1 MHMMIEQVLTG
12 YTNLDIFLEK
22 LQGDYNLQDYI
33 RTLVPN
39 EAKSNPSHNFWQ
51 VVPYESL
58 QRNNFDYYQ
67 FLFWALHANNRF
79 ARNLN
84 IFNRLRKL
92 YLYHFP
98 NIQCTSRYESE
109 FDIYL
114 DVIKDCFDGPD
125 VRETVE
131 QIINCSLQYC
141 SKAQRK
147 KSAQLAII
155 EQFHVVK
162 NKRPRWIQGPEW
174 PLGSNSPMAFV
185 SQKRNGNAVCYE
197 FVDVDTGETK
207 VVKQFY

>member
-1 MHMMIEQVLTG
+1 MNMLIEQVLTG
-12 YTNLDIFLEK
+12 NISLDIFIKK
-22 LQGDYNLQDYI
+22 LQDDQEIQDYI
-33 RTLVPN
+33 RTLVPI
-39 EAKSNPSHNFWQ
+39 EAKSDPSHDFWQ
-51 VVPYESL
+51 VVPYDSL
-58 QRNNFDYYQ
+58 RRNDFDYYQ
-67 FLFWALHANNRF
+67 FLFWALYAKDRF
-79 ARNLN
+79 SRNLN
-84 IFNRLRKL
+84 IFSRLRKL
-92 YLYHFP
+92 YLYHYP
-98 NIQCTSRYESE
+98 NTPCTDRYERE
-109 FDIYL
+109 FDVYL

-131 QIINCSLQYC
+131 QIINYSLQYC

-155 EQFHVVK
+155 EQFHLVK

>member
-1 MHMMIEQVLTG
+1 MHMVIEQVLTG
-12 YTNLDIFLEK
+12 HIDLDVFLE
-22 LQGDYNLQDYI
+22 NLQDDNNLQNYL
-33 RTLVPN
+33 RSLVPN

-51 VVPYESL
+51 VVPYETL
-58 QRNNFDYYQ
+58 KRNNFDYYQ
-67 FLFWALHANNRF
+67 FLFWAQHSNNRF
-79 ARNLN
+79 GRNLN
-84 IFNRLRKL
+84 IFSRLRAL
-92 YLYHFP
+92 CLYHFP
-98 NIQCTSRYESE
+98 NIKCTSRYESE

-114 DVIKDCFDGPD
+114 DVIKDCFDGLE
-125 VRETVE
+125 VREIVE
-131 QIINCSLQYC
+131 QIVNCSLQYC

-147 KSAQLAII
+147 KSAQLAIT

-185 SQKRNGNAVCYE
+185 SQKRNGDAVYYE